1 MMAKFSPQ
9 QLSDLEEIR
18 QLKHAYFRCIDT
30 GNETEL
36 GTLFTEDVMIDL
48 RGGTY
53 RAKVEGRQN
62 MVDFICS
69 AFNSDIIAQHH
80 GHAPEI
86 RFTGP
91 DSAEGDWYL
100 QDLFIDPVRQTN
112 TVGTAIYHDTYL
124 RVEGVWKIARS
135 EYDRVYEMV
144 LPLDSGAQ
152 VTAHLLAKTGR
163 KPEARIDI
171 SPWLEWYE

>member
-1 MMAKFSPQ
+1 MAKFSAQ

-36 GTLFTEDVMIDL
+36 ASLFTEDVTIDL
-48 RGGTY
+48 RGGAY
-53 RAKVEGRQN
+53 RAKVSGRQN

-80 GHAPEI
+80 GHGPEI
-86 RFTGP
+86 AFTGP
-91 DSAEGDWYL
+91 DTAEGDWYL
-100 QDLFIDPVRQTN
+100 QDMFIDPARGTN
-112 TVGTAIYHDTYL
+112 TVGTAIYHDRYVRTDD
-124 RVEGVWKIARS
+124 GWKIAHS

-144 LPLDSGAQ
+144 LPIDPSAK
-152 VTAHLLAKTGR
+152 VTYHLLAKTGR
-163 KPEARIDI
+163 KPDARIDV
-171 SPWLEWYE
+171 SPWLEWYD